1 MCIWHSI
8 ISTLQEYIMA
18 CLEAEAEAEVEVD
31 AVPFQYITRPV
42 ETMEQRDLVLGAQDA
57 ARKVAIG
64 QLGYDVDLR
73 ALTVRVLAQELRNVR
88 M

>member
-1 MCIWHSI
+1 
-8 ISTLQEYIMA
+8 MA
-18 CLEAEAEAEVEVD
+18 CLEAEAEVEVE